1 MPNRLDL
8 FGFRERASDDS
19 AHGSF
24 LGIGRVRILCF
35 PVLSVPKN
43 SVILQSIRYANDSR
57 NRQRRKEPYPY
68 ADNLN

>member
-24 LGIGRVRILCF
+24 LGEAEGESVRSPLLSCLDTLIPCFLC
-35 PVLSVPKN
+35 PQEQCNITIYQV
-43 SVILQSIRYANDSR
+43 
-57 NRQRRKEPYPY
+57 
-68 ADNLN
+68 